1 MHGVSKFWLAALRP
15 KSKATHTLFIL
26 VFIIGVLEADFITY
40 PSSTWYDGY
49 IKCRQ
54 NGLAMATGWDITSD
68 LNIAYPIWINAFS
81 VRANYL
87 EKFFIF
93 AKMPNT
99 EGAHVRCVNS
109 TAFVGNSKNMQFEEG
124 RKYCQNQSSGSQIDL
139 PIVTLTN
146 FYMFRELSS
155 KMYWI
160 QDVDVGTFINSEY
173 LSVDCF
179 VLKTRNEFVPDTCTK
194 NYSYACVNV
203 TVHDTLQYIE
213 RESRVPKFD
222 LTSSSTPL
230 TSSAGIVHDTIT
242 YTGNETE
249 GQNNDP
255 TSPSTSVTPTAGISE
270 FVTSL
275 FTSDTN
281 DGVDFT
287 YSATNKSSDLNSDRK
302 TKEDAMKSST
312 LLWVATTIGSCLA
325 ALIFIVACICIK
337 RKRGNN
343 IRKTFQKNE
352 LIQPLNIP
360 QEGYY
365 VNIVENDVI
374 SDDITGREA
383 TPYTSLQI
391 PEKHMYT
398 ALLEPSFMSIETS
411 YVIGRIAKSDVVE
424 PSFISI
430 ETSYVIGRIAESDTP
445 VDTQSE
451 VTERQENNH
460 DNPESDDPGDTQ
472 YDDVEVSENDYTWK
486 TNTEFEATM
495 SENDDPGDPQYED
508 VDVSEYDGTGKT
520 NTEFEA
526 TMSSFFV
533 K

>member
-160 QDVDVGTFINSEY
+160 QDVDVGTFIN
-173 LSVDCF
+173 L
-179 VLKTRNEFVPDTCTK
+179 
-194 NYSYACVNV
+194 

>member
-255 TSPSTSVTPTAGISE
+255 TSPSTSVTPTA
-270 FVTSL
+270 
-275 FTSDTN
+275 
-281 DGVDFT
+281 
-287 YSATNKSSDLNSDRK
+287 A
-302 TKEDAMKSST
+302 KEDAMKSST

>member
-99 EGAHVRCVNS
+99 EGAHVRCVN
-109 TAFVGNSKNMQFEEG
+109 
-124 RKYCQNQSSGSQIDL
+124 I
-139 PIVTLTN
+139 
-146 FYMFRELSS
+146 
-155 KMYWI
+155 
-160 QDVDVGTFINSEY
+160 
-173 LSVDCF
+173 
-179 VLKTRNEFVPDTCTK
+179 
-194 NYSYACVNV
+194 